1 MPRGVK
7 KEHLPSKVCVVCHR
21 PFTWRKKW
29 EQVWDEVTTCSK
41 SCNRQRRARQQQLNK
56 QIASHKVAEDPYET
70 IQSHLQHLNILPAA
84 DPEPTPD
91 NHHHQ
96 HHLHSLMDSLDSS
109 SGTESSEAD
118 DLSMRD
124 QSSLAVEQPLDAKA
138 ARKAAKKAKKAARRA
153 QREGRSDDPTLGQ
166 KKCDVCDKSVDL
178 LIRCTTDASGAWRMV
193 CGKCWHTVS
202 GGVVDGSPDHPHYRY
217 GGLWKNRAKR
227 R

>member
-1 MPRGVK
+1 
-7 KEHLPSKVCVVCHR
+7 
-21 PFTWRKKW
+21 
-29 EQVWDEVTTCSK
+29 
-41 SCNRQRRARQQQLNK
+41 
-56 QIASHKVAEDPYET
+56 
-70 IQSHLQHLNILPAA
+70 
-84 DPEPTPD
+84 
-91 NHHHQ
+91 
-96 HHLHSLMDSLDSS
+96 MDSLDSS